1 MIYSIKFQ
9 DVSKAPL
16 EYTDKVFSN
25 GQTFDFNTGNTIIVG
40 ENGCGKSTLLGNIY
54 QYMLCSE
61 SYKTTL
67 DNENQKLFRMT
78 KGCWEKEGTLDSFM
92 DGLDI
97 KADYE
102 KPVFR
107 LYTLDNYKDG
117 DTSEKLKSFDDFG
130 FYFNAIHESTGNAV
144 LHSIVHMMNEM
155 FNKKVKPF
163 PLKELKKAVSD
174 TNDDNVR
181 RILEYYIKNKVK
193 SEKGFK
199 APYTVLMDEPDRN
212 LDIPNIKKLYDVL
225 SFVRPDVQL
234 ISVIHNPCLIN
245 RLIKLNNKDIH
256 FMELTTDYLKKIKK
270 FMKWGNME

>member
-25 GQTFDFNTGNTIIVG
+25 GQTFDFNTGNTIIIG
-40 ENGCGKSTLLGNIY
+40 ENGCGKSTLLDNIY

-61 SYKTTL
+61 SYRTIL
-67 DNENQKLFRMT
+67 DNSSMKLFRMT
-78 KGCWEKEGTLDSFM
+78 KDCFKNEGCLESFM
-92 DGLDI
+92 NGIDI

-107 LYTLDNYKDG
+107 LYTLDNYKNG

-130 FYFNAIHESTGNAV
+130 FYFNAQQESTGNAV
-144 LHSIVHMMNEM
+144 LYGIERMMNEM
-155 FNKKVKPF
+155 FNKKVIPF

-174 TNDDNVR
+174 TNNDKASRMLD
-181 RILEYYIKNKVK
+181 YYMKNKVK
-193 SEKGFK
+193 AEKGFK

-225 SFVRPDVQL
+225 SFVRPDVQM

-245 RLIKLNNKDIH
+245 KLMKLNNKDIH
-256 FMELTTDYLKKIKK
+256 FMELTTDYLKKIKD